1 MTGLPQASALKNAK
15 DVSARKA
22 VCQNLMNENLT
33 ITDGVYGILSETD
46 IRKQIARLGA
56 GFCPMMIEK

>member
-1 MTGLPQASALKNAK
+1 
-15 DVSARKA
+15 
-22 VCQNLMNENLT
+22 MNENLT
-33 ITDGVYGILSETD
+33 ITDGAYGILSETD